1 MHTYIHFVHTF
12 IYVHMF
18 YLDIKGAIDHLF
30 LLCEVPAKV
39 PLFCPCI
46 SCDFYVTFK
55 FKGCYAPNG
64 FHAEKPVICALSV
77 DNRMLTVFKE
87 EKGRR
92 KEIENV
98 EVKLFEVGM
107 FVYDLHTSGHDFVTD
122 ELWAAFYKMLLEK
135 RLVPRIVLSPESPGF
150 DWIRNFAT
158 PGQ

>member
-1 MHTYIHFVHTF
+1 
-12 IYVHMF
+12 MF

-39 PLFCPCI
+39 SLFFPCI

-55 FKGCYAPNG
+55 LKGCYAPNG
-64 FHAEKPVICALSV
+64 FHAEKPVICALSA

-107 FVYDLHTSGHDFVTD
+107 FVYGLHTSGHDYVTD

-158 PGQ
+158 PGQLRLPRST